1 LYRVQS
7 RATNNISREIFQAY
21 KSEQIEIILGKRLE
35 KLNLKYFGPVNINY
49 IARKT
54 SSTVN
59 DLRAALQICQTTLQI
74 YRERLQA
81 PSLTEITQGERRDV
95 FRIVTEACDRYKG
108 TPFVSVIGQL
118 CELFKAI
125 LIVFCKHR
133 RIVCGGD
140 DHSVAAGLTAIMAWE
155 KFQDFMDKVKTD
167 AFFNSNKVKDTNT
180 YSESSTASKK
190 NVKLRV
196 PPYSIFQ
203 EALQQ
208 LHHQR
213 LFSTTSST
221 RPCGRV
227 TVIYHLNSALLY
239 SDLLAALKDDVWD
252 RYLLA

>member
-35 KLNLKYFGPVNINY
+35 KLSLKHFGPVQINY

-81 PSLTEITQGERRDV
+81 PSLTEMAHRDV
-95 FRIVTEACDRYKG
+95 FKIVSEACDKYKG

-118 CELFKAI
+118 CELYKAI

-167 AFFNSNKVKDTNT
+167 AFFNSKARDGNSH
-180 YSESSTASKK
+180 SESTAASKK
-190 NVKLRV
+190 TVKLRI

-208 LHHQR
+208 MHQQR
-213 LFSTTSST
+213 LFSMTRST

-252 RYLLA
+252 KYLLS